1 MTVPIITLVPGT
13 TAKAEDLNTSLG
25 NLNVTTI
32 PVNDAGT
39 LERQQTFI
47 GTTDPTTLAGVTV
60 HDGDLWGDGRYVNS
74 FAVLTPVWYERHGL
88 SGPSTA
94 RRWGLLSEA
103 CSSTFDALDALDW

>member
-47 GTTDPTTLAGVTV
+47 GTTDPTTLVGVTV

-103 CSSTFDALDALDW
+103 RSSTFDALDALDW

>member
-32 PVNDAGT
+32 PVNDGGV
-39 LERQQTFI
+39 LERQQVFTN
-47 GTTDPTTLAGVTV
+47 TTDPTTLVGVTV
-60 HDGDLWGDGRYVNS
+60 HDGDFWADGAYVNP
-74 FAVLTPVWYERHGL
+74 FAVFAPTWYGRHEPSGL
-88 SGPSTA
+88 STA

-103 CSSTFDALDALDW
+103 RSSTFDALDW